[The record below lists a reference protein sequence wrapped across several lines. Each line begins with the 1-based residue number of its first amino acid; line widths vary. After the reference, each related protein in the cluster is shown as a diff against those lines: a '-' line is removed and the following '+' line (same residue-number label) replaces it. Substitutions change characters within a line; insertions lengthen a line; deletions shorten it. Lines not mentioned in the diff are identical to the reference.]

1 MASKKALAIFE
12 LGQAQLRLAGAIK
25 ADGSYVF
32 SKATGVR
39 VVCLADDH
47 ESMPCGMEV
56 YGEWTGITSFVD
68 NCHGNRWTAAT
79 EGWEDNIVSSMR
91 FARRDGYWVGRVVLL
106 SGTIGE
112 VKESDHQHL
121 TYKAA
126 FFAAACRAGEAHE
139 GWQLLEVKDAK

>member
-1 MASKKALAIFE
+1 
-12 LGQAQLRLAGAIK
+12 
-25 ADGSYVF
+25 
-32 SKATGVR
+32 
-39 VVCLADDH
+39 
-47 ESMPCGMEV
+47 
-56 YGEWTGITSFVD
+56 
-68 NCHGNRWTAAT
+68 
-79 EGWEDNIVSSMR
+79 MR

-126 FFAAACRAGEAHE
+126 FFAAACRAVEAHE